1 MKHLRTKVIGYTM
14 ILALLGAS
22 MIALLVE
29 LRFER
34 EYWILYLLTHYTT
47 KNT

>member
-34 EYWILYLLTHYTT
+34 EYWHARQNPTNDTML
-47 KNT
+47 